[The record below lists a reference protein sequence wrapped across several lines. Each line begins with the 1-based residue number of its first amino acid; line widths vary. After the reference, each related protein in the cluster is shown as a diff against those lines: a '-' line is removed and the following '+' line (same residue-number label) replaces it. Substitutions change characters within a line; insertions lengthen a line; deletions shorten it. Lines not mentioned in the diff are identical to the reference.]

1 MCTPEDQELF
11 NRDSKKGHKFREQY
25 MKKFQIKVR
34 ERGREIVLMCCTY
47 NRVYVKY
54 TT

>member
-25 MKKFQIKVR
+25 MRKFQIKVR
-34 ERGREIVLMCCTY
+34 EREGGDGEREGGGE
-47 NRVYVKY
+47 RERERER
-54 TT
+54 